1 MYGSGAVSCSC
12 SLLIRGPILSA
23 VRQKLHLSPC
33 ADSRSQLSDVEARSA
48 ELMRRLGA
56 KAGTQ
61 NINRILMLP
70 GTTNLPTQTKLK
82 AGRVPCPTKLLAFN
96 GASYPLELFVPGTPD
111 DGGHHARQEHA
122 DNERRAA
129 VDVDALRVS
138 ERIKNLIS
146 GIDDPEHQY
155 PSRSERVRAVLTAM
169 VSAGCTDEQMA
180 AVMLDKSL
188 PIGEHVRE

>member
-61 NINRILMLP
+61 NIDRILRLP
-70 GTTNLPTQTKLK
+70 GTTNLPTKTKLK

-129 VDVDALRVS
+129 VDVDALPVS
-138 ERIKNLIS
+138 DRIKNLIR
-146 GIDDPEHQY
+146 GIDDPEHTY
-155 PSRSERVRAVLTAM
+155 NSRSEAVFAVIVAM
-169 VSAGCTDEQMA
+169 VSAKCPDRQIQD
-180 AVMLDKSL
+180 VMFDKRL
-188 PIGEHVRE
+188 P